1 MAAARIPLVIVN
13 GEIQQIQAGD
23 TLDCAQVE
31 IETVTQTNGEA
42 NALVICSVVY
52 NDGADSVKRAIATA
66 VATSEVV
73 GFATAATVAAGQPAT
88 IQTSGVLVA
97 TTTQWDAM
105 AAAADSQSGGL
116 TVGQVYYLDEAAA
129 GKYTKTGT
137 DTVGS
142 ALVRLGIAISTTEM
156 LIGISEPI
164 LL

>member
-1 MAAARIPLVIVN
+1 MAARIPLVIKE
-13 GEIQQIQAGD
+13 GEIQQLQAGD
-23 TLDCAQVE
+23 TLNASQVE
-31 IETVTQTNGEA
+31 TETVTLTNGEI

-52 NDGADSVKRAIATA
+52 SDANDSAKRALATV

-88 IQTSGVLVA
+88 IQTSGVLAA
-97 TTTQWDAM
+97 TTGQWDAM

-116 TVGQVYYLDEAAA
+116 TVGQVYYLGEGAA

-137 DTVGS
+137 HTVGS

>member
-1 MAAARIPLVIVN
+1 MAARIPLIIKE
-13 GEIQQIQAGD
+13 GEIQQLQAGD
-23 TLDCAQVE
+23 TLDASQVE
-31 IETVTQTNGEA
+31 IETVTLANGEA
-42 NALVICSVVY
+42 NALVICTVVY
-52 NDGADSVKRAIATA
+52 SDADDSAKRAIATA

-88 IQTSGVLVA
+88 VQTSGAIAA
-97 TTTQWDAM
+97 TTGQWDAM

-116 TVGQVYYLDEAAA
+116 TVGTVYYLDETTA

-156 LIGISEPI
+156 LIGINEPI

>member
-1 MAAARIPLVIVN
+1 MAGRIPLVIVN
-13 GEIQQIQAGD
+13 GEIQQLQAID
-23 TLDCAQVE
+23 SLDASQVE

-42 NALVICSVVY
+42 TALVICSAVY
-52 NDGADSVKRAIATA
+52 NDVADSVKRALATA
-66 VATSEVV
+66 VATSELV
-73 GFATAATVAAGQPAT
+73 GLATAATVAAGQPAT

-142 ALVRLGIAISTTEM
+142 ALVRIGIAISTTEM